1 MKEPDENGRD
11 GQWPIAVFVLGC
23 LLFSWPLLA
32 LFNVPAAV
40 AGVPLLYAYL
50 FVAWAGLIVL
60 IALVSGRSR
69 R

>member
-1 MKEPDENGRD
+1 MKAPDENGRD
-11 GQWPIAVFVLGC
+11 RQWPIAVFLLGC

-50 FVAWAGLIVL
+50 FAAWAGLIVL
-60 IALVSGRSR
+60 IAVVSGRSR
-69 R
+69 H

>member
-1 MKEPDENGRD
+1 MKAPDQKDRD
-11 GQWPIAVFVLGC
+11 RQWLIAVFLLGC
-23 LLFSWPLLA
+23 LLFSYPLLA
-32 LFNVPAAV
+32 LFDVPASV

-60 IALVSGRSR
+60 IAGVSGRSR

>member
-1 MKEPDENGRD
+1 MKTPDETGRD
-11 GQWPIAVFVLGC
+11 RQWPIAVFVLGC

-60 IALVSGRSR
+60 IAAVSGRSR